1 MNLQFQELNRYFLSQ
16 LSGLTVPSIL
26 FLIGIIGVVLWALR
40 TYYWQR
46 KMITTTDAFINNL
59 THELKT
65 PVFSIRLAS
74 KMLEDKVNL
83 KEKRFLEIIR
93 QQAERLSNHIEKVL
107 ELATM
112 ERKRAIIQK
121 EVLNFFPVLERTCTD
136 FKTLVALE
144 EVEFIYDLSGDEY
157 FILGEAFHLQNMVN
171 NLLDNAKKY
180 AEYPKIELKAFVQ
193 QKKLKIEIQDNGRG
207 ISKTEQKKV
216 FDKFYRTTNGNTH
229 NVKGFGLGLHYVKTV
244 VEQHKGNIHLAS
256 EINIGTKVTID
267 MPLYERG
274 Q

>member
-1 MNLQFQELNRYFLSQ
+1 
-16 LSGLTVPSIL
+16 
-26 FLIGIIGVVLWALR
+26 
-40 TYYWQR
+40 
-46 KMITTTDAFINNL
+46 
-59 THELKT
+59 
-65 PVFSIRLAS
+65 
-74 KMLEDKVNL
+74 
-83 KEKRFLEIIR
+83 
-93 QQAERLSNHIEKVL
+93 
-107 ELATM
+107 
-112 ERKRAIIQK
+112 
-121 EVLNFFPVLERTCTD
+121 
-136 FKTLVALE
+136 
-144 EVEFIYDLSGDEY
+144 
-157 FILGEAFHLQNMVN
+157 MVN